1 MDGVLCDFYSAV
13 QKLTD
18 KPIKSLS
25 VSSMWAITRAQPDFW
40 ESLQWVAGGQSVWEV
55 VDRYGGHIL
64 SALPYSDPNS
74 EPGKRE
80 WLRSHLG
87 LTDRNR
93 IHLVCPRNV
102 KKDYAMSDGTPNILI
117 DDYEKNTSEWRSAGG
132 IAIAHVS
139 AQQTLNKLDHL
150 GFVARNVSGKS

>member
-1 MDGVLCDFYSAV
+1 MDGVLCDFFSAA

-25 VSSMWAITRAQPDFW
+25 VSSMWAMTRAQPDFW
-40 ESLQWVAGGQSVWEV
+40 ESLQWVAGGQSVWDV
-55 VDRYGGHIL
+55 VDRYDGHIL

-87 LTDRNR
+87 LTDRSR

-102 KKDYAMSDGTPNILI
+102 KKDYAMSDGTPNVLI
-117 DDYEKNTSEWRSAGG
+117 DDYEKNTYEWRAAGG
-132 IAIAHVS
+132 VAVTHTS
-139 AQQTLNKLDHL
+139 AQETLNSLYQL
-150 GFVARNVSGKS
+150 GFVM

>member
-1 MDGVLCDFYSAV
+1 MDGVLCDFFSAA

-25 VSSMWAITRAQPDFW
+25 VSSMWAMTRAQPDFW

-87 LTDRNR
+87 LTNRSR

-102 KKDYAMSDGTPNILI
+102 KKDYAMSDGTPNVLI
-117 DDYEKNTSEWRSAGG
+117 DDYEKNTYEWRAAGG
-132 IAIAHVS
+132 VAVTHTS
-139 AQQTLNKLDHL
+139 AQETLYSLYQL
-150 GFVARNVSGKS
+150 GFVM

>member
-1 MDGVLCDFYSAV
+1 MDGVLCDFFSAA

-25 VSSMWAITRAQPDFW
+25 VSSMWAMTRAQPDFW

-87 LTDRNR
+87 LTNRSR

-102 KKDYAMSDGTPNILI
+102 KKDYAMSDGTPNVLI
-117 DDYEKNTSEWRSAGG
+117 DDYEKNTYEWRAAGG
-132 IAIAHVS
+132 VAVTHTS
-139 AQQTLNKLDHL
+139 AQETLNSLYQL
-150 GFVARNVSGKS
+150 GFVM